1 MIVHIVI
8 YKIIKQKHQC
18 IIDLIHDTILIPAAT
33 PHDKIKSADFWL
45 HTCISILK
53 DCNFQFILMALKV

>member
-33 PHDKIKSADFWL
+33 PHDKIKSADF
-45 HTCISILK
+45 
-53 DCNFQFILMALKV
+53 